1 MKSAKPFEIKVRP
14 PVSLR
19 PEPSDIANRAGYWF
33 GVRSGELYG
42 LGTVYGLDL
51 LQKKWEPFLERGR
64 PDADSFERMKAN
76 SEPWVNATGVER
88 DVRVEVILRERYT
101 NRRLELIQLTRGW
114 GVPAS
119 ALWGAI
125 LDVGMPSVEELLR
138 ELRPGYAAWV
148 DSGAEKDAW
157 TGAVQE
163 LWSVCSRSEIGE
175 TSESPSV
182 GRLGSSYLIPK
193 GTDTATAESNNEMT
207 ISHGGVLHH
216 SP

>member
-1 MKSAKPFEIKVRP
+1 MTSAKPFEIKVRP

-19 PEPSDIANRAGYWF
+19 PGPSEIANRAGYWF

-88 DVRVEVILRERYT
+88 DVRVEVILREQYT

-125 LDVGMPSVEELLR
+125 LDVGIPSVEELLR
-138 ELRPGYAAWV
+138 ELRPGYAARV

-157 TGAVQE
+157 TGVVQE
-163 LWSVCSRSEIGE
+163 LWSGVLQ
-175 TSESPSV
+175 V
-182 GRLGSSYLIPK
+182 GNRRDQRIAERWRLGSSYLIPK